1 MLAGGRNVG
10 AEREELAVITET
22 VGSRPFDEGRGAVSV
37 LSHHVR
43 SAGVEGLEELFA
55 QLVNHR
61 LALFQFVSVDGI
73 CVADVVDL

>member
-1 MLAGGRNVG
+1 MLAGGRNIG
-10 AEREELAVITET
+10 AEREKLAVITET
-22 VGSRPFDEGRGAVSV
+22 VRGGRFDKRRGAVSV
-37 LSHHVR
+37 LPHHVR